1 MGLIGI
7 FGYLGYLN
15 IQKPNQNSNNSSFEI
30 DKKDSKI
37 KLLQI
42 GGFFLN
48 LFDYF
53 LICSEKASPALLY
66 EYYLNHKILIK
77 IIYCFGGLVLM
88 GIFSAMIY
96 IKSKIRNNNSQF
108 NEVELK

>member
-15 IQKPNQNSNNSSFEI
+15 IQKSNQNSNNSSFEI
-30 DKKDSKI
+30 DKKNNKV

-42 GGFFLN
+42 VGFFLD

-66 EYYLNHKILIK
+66 EYYLEHKILIK
-77 IIYCFGGLVLM
+77 IIYCFGGLILM

-96 IKSKIRNNNSQF
+96 IKVKIRNNNAQF